1 MQDLDLQEPL
11 YVFGKS
17 ISGLKPLT
25 FFTLPMTINHQT
37 VPTLWRT
44 LPQPVIGLAPMDG
57 VTDSAFRH
65 IVAIHGKPDVAFTEF
80 TNVHDICSGR
90 LKALDSL
97 RYSALEH
104 PVIAQIY
111 GKDPLLFYQAA
122 HVVCELGF
130 DGLDI
135 NMGCPSKNVASSGS
149 GAGLIRTPNL
159 ALELIDRARK
169 GIKDWADGQSLSD
182 LGLKSSAL
190 QAIAQLKAEHPELTQ
205 LKERSPIPLSV
216 KTRLGYERNII
227 DEWSD
232 CLTQGRPE
240 VISIHGR
247 TLSQMYRGQSDWE
260 AIAQAVTRI
269 RTHGIL
275 TLGNGDIHS
284 LAEAHQRIRES
295 GVNGVLIGR
304 AALGNPWIFQGIRNV
319 RDAIRTG
326 SSLSSTHT
334 IPDLHE
340 KFRVMIEHAKLFE
353 AIHGKERFPRMRKH
367 LGWYCS
373 SFPHAAAMR
382 SQLVRTHSSMNVVNL
397 VNQYQICALD
407 GQAM

>member
-1 MQDLDLQEPL
+1 
-11 YVFGKS
+11 
-17 ISGLKPLT
+17 
-25 FFTLPMTINHQT
+25 MTNIPQT
-37 VPTLWRT
+37 VPTLWQT

-80 TNVHDICSGR
+80 TNVHDICTGR
-90 LKALDSL
+90 IKALDSL
-97 RYSALEH
+97 RYSPLEH

-159 ALELIDRARK
+159 ALELMDRARK
-169 GIKDWADGQSLSD
+169 GIQDWANGQSLSD
-182 LGLKSSAL
+182 LGLKFSAL
-190 QAIAQLKAEHPELTQ
+190 QAIAQLKTEHPELTQ
-205 LKERSPIPLSV
+205 RKERTPIPLSV
-216 KTRLGYERNII
+216 KTRLGYDRNII

-232 CLTQGRPE
+232 CLIQGRPE

-247 TLSQMYRGQSDWE
+247 TLSQMYRGQSNWE

-275 TLGNGDIHS
+275 TLGNGDIHTLEES
-284 LAEAHQRIRES
+284 HQRIRES

-304 AALGNPWIFQGIRNV
+304 AALGNPWIFHGIRHV
-319 RDAIRTG
+319 RDAVRTG
-326 SSLSSTHT
+326 SPLSSTYP

-353 AIHGKERFPRMRKH
+353 TIHGKERFPRMRKH

-373 SFPHAAAMR
+373 NFPHAAAMR
-382 SQLVRTHSSMNVVNL
+382 SQLVRTHSSIDVVNL
-397 VNQYQICALD
+397 VNQYQSRALE
-407 GQAM
+407 GQEMGIPATIAAS

>member
-1 MQDLDLQEPL
+1 
-11 YVFGKS
+11 
-17 ISGLKPLT
+17 
-25 FFTLPMTINHQT
+25 MTHSPQT
-37 VPTLWRT
+37 VSTLWRS
-44 LPQPVIGLAPMDG
+44 LPQPIIGLAPMDG

-65 IVAIHGKPDVAFTEF
+65 MVGIHGKPDVVFTEF

-97 RYSALEH
+97 RYSKAER

-111 GKDPLLFYQAA
+111 GKDPVLFYQAA

-159 ALELIDRARK
+159 ALELMDRARK
-169 GIKDWADGQSLSD
+169 GIQDWADGQSLVD

-190 QAIAQLKAEHPELTQ
+190 QTIAQLKAEHPELTQ
-205 LKERSPIPLSV
+205 RKERSLIPLSV
-216 KTRLGYERNII
+216 KTRLGYDCNII

-232 CLTQGRPE
+232 CLIQGRPE
-240 VISIHGR
+240 VIAIHGR

-260 AIAQAVTRI
+260 AIALAAQRI
-269 RTHGIL
+269 RKHGIGV
-275 TLGNGDIHS
+275 LGNGDIQT
-284 LAEAHQRIRES
+284 LQEATTRIQES

-304 AALGNPWIFQGIRNV
+304 GALGNPWIFQGIHQV
-319 RDAIRTG
+319 RKALSTRTPLELRV
-326 SSLSSTHT
+326 SEASL
-334 IPDLHE
+334 DE
-340 KFRVMIEHAKLFE
+340 KFQAMINHAQCFE
-353 AIHGKERFPRMRKH
+353 TIHGPERFVRMRKH

-382 SQLVRTHSSMNVVNL
+382 AQMVRTNGSQDVMKILDTYRNTHM
-397 VNQYQICALD
+397 ALENP
-407 GQAM
+407 AVAFTST

>member
-1 MQDLDLQEPL
+1 MANSQ
-11 YVFGKS
+11 
-17 ISGLKPLT
+17 
-25 FFTLPMTINHQT
+25 QT
-37 VPTLWRT
+37 TPTLWRT

-65 IVAIHGKPDVAFTEF
+65 IIAIYGKPDVVFTEF

-130 DGLDI
+130 DGIDI

-159 ALELIDRARK
+159 ALELMDRARK
-169 GIKDWADGQSLSD
+169 GIQDWADGQSLTN
-182 LGLKSSAL
+182 LGLQSSAL

-205 LKERSPIPLSV
+205 RKLRSPIPLSV
-216 KTRLGYERNII
+216 KTRLGYDCNII
-227 DEWSD
+227 NEWSD
-232 CLTQGRPE
+232 CLIQGRPE
-240 VISIHGR
+240 IIAIHGR

-260 AIAQAVTRI
+260 AIALATQRI
-269 RTHGIL
+269 RKHGIGV
-275 TLGNGDIHS
+275 LGNGDIQT
-284 LAEAHQRIRES
+284 LQEATARIQES

-304 AALGNPWIFQGIRNV
+304 GALGNPWIFQGIQQARM
-319 RDAIRTG
+319 ALSTG
-326 SSLSSTHT
+326 SSLELKTPEPSL
-334 IPDLHE
+334 DE
-340 KFRVMIEHAKLFE
+340 KFQAMIEHAKLFE
-353 AIHGKERFPRMRKH
+353 TMHGKERFPRMRKH

-382 SQLVRTHSSMNVVNL
+382 SQLVRTHSSQDVVNL
-397 VNQYQICALD
+397 VNKYRAGTLEGQSHTMEIPAAL
-407 GQAM
+407 ACS

>member
-1 MQDLDLQEPL
+1 
-11 YVFGKS
+11 
-17 ISGLKPLT
+17 
-25 FFTLPMTINHQT
+25 MTHSHQT
-37 VPTLWRT
+37 VPSLWRT

-65 IVAIHGKPDVAFTEF
+65 IVATYGKPDVVFTEF

-97 RYSALEH
+97 RYSEVER

-111 GKDPLLFYQAA
+111 GKDPALFYQAA

-159 ALELIDRARK
+159 ALELMDRARK
-169 GIKDWADGQSLSD
+169 GIQDWRDGQSLAD

-190 QAIAQLKAEHPELTQ
+190 HAIAQLKAEHPDLSQ
-205 LKERSPIPLSV
+205 RKERSPIPLSV
-216 KTRLGYERNII
+216 KTRLGYDCNII
-227 DEWSD
+227 HEWSD
-232 CLTQGRPE
+232 CLIQGRPE
-240 VISIHGR
+240 VIAIHGR
-247 TLSQMYRGQSDWE
+247 TLSQMYRGHSDWE
-260 AIAQAVTRI
+260 AIALATQRI
-269 RTHGIL
+269 RKHGIIV
-275 TLGNGDIHS
+275 LGNGDIQT
-284 LAEAHQRIRES
+284 LKEATVRIQES

-304 AALGNPWIFQGIRNV
+304 GALGNPWIFQGIHQV
-319 RDAIRTG
+319 REAPSTG
-326 SSLSSTHT
+326 SPLKFKTLEPSL
-334 IPDLHE
+334 DE
-340 KFRVMIEHAKLFE
+340 KFQAMINHARCFE
-353 AIHGKERFPRMRKH
+353 AIHGPDRFVRMRKH

-382 SQLVRTHSSMNVVNL
+382 AQMVRTNGSRDVMDILHGYLKAHTAVEPP
-397 VNQYQICALD
+397 AL
-407 GQAM
+407 ASTST

>member
-1 MQDLDLQEPL
+1 MTNSQQ
-11 YVFGKS
+11 S
-17 ISGLKPLT
+17 I
-25 FFTLPMTINHQT
+25 
-37 VPTLWRT
+37 PTLWRT
-44 LPQPVIGLAPMDG
+44 LPQPMIGLAPMDG

-65 IVAIHGKPDVAFTEF
+65 IIAIYGKPDVVFTEF

-90 LKALDSL
+90 LKAVDSL

-159 ALELIDRARK
+159 ALELMDRART
-169 GIKDWADGQSLSD
+169 GIQDWADGQSLTN

-190 QAIAQLKAEHPELTQ
+190 QAIAQLKAEHPELAQRTV
-205 LKERSPIPLSV
+205 RSPIPLSV
-216 KTRLGYERNII
+216 KTRLGYDCNII
-227 DEWSD
+227 NEWSD
-232 CLTQGRPE
+232 CLIQGRPE
-240 VISIHGR
+240 VIVIHGR

-260 AIAQAVTRI
+260 AIALATQRI
-269 RTHGIL
+269 QKHGIGVM
-275 TLGNGDIHS
+275 GNGDIQT
-284 LAEAHQRIRES
+284 LQEATARIQES

-304 AALGNPWIFQGIRNV
+304 GALGNPWIFQGIQQV
-319 RDAIRTG
+319 RMALSTG
-326 SSLSSTHT
+326 SSLELKTPEPSL
-334 IPDLHE
+334 DE
-340 KFRVMIEHAKLFE
+340 KFQVMIEHAKLFE
-353 AIHGKERFPRMRKH
+353 TMHGKERFPRMRKH

-382 SQLVRTHSSMNVVNL
+382 SHLVRTHSSQDVVNL
-397 VNQYQICALD
+397 VNKYRADTLEGQSHTMEIPAALTCS
-407 GQAM
+407 

>member
-1 MQDLDLQEPL
+1 
-11 YVFGKS
+11 
-17 ISGLKPLT
+17 
-25 FFTLPMTINHQT
+25 MTHSPQT
-37 VPTLWRT
+37 VSTLWRT
-44 LPQPVIGLAPMDG
+44 LPQPIIGLAPMDG

-65 IVAIHGKPDVAFTEF
+65 MVALHGKPDVVFTEF

-97 RYSALEH
+97 RYSIAER

-111 GKDPLLFYQAA
+111 GKDPALFYQAA

-159 ALELIDRARK
+159 ALELMDRARK
-169 GIKDWADGQSLSD
+169 GIQDWADGQSLLE
-182 LGLKSSAL
+182 LGLKASAL

-205 LKERSPIPLSV
+205 GKKRSPIPLSV
-216 KTRLGYERNII
+216 KTRLGYDCNII

-232 CLTQGRPE
+232 CLIQGRPE
-240 VISIHGR
+240 VIAIHGR
-247 TLSQMYRGQSDWE
+247 TLAQMYRGQSDWE
-260 AIAQAVTRI
+260 AIALAAQRI
-269 RTHGIL
+269 RKHGIGV
-275 TLGNGDIHS
+275 LGNGDIQT
-284 LAEAHQRIRES
+284 LQEAKTRIQES

-304 AALGNPWIFQGIRNV
+304 GALGNPWIFQGISQVRN
-319 RDAIRTG
+319 ALSTG
-326 SSLSSTHT
+326 SPLKLMALEPSL
-334 IPDLHE
+334 DE
-340 KFRVMIEHAKLFE
+340 KFQAMISHARYFE
-353 AIHGKERFPRMRKH
+353 AIHGHERFMRMRKH

-382 SQLVRTHSSMNVVNL
+382 AEMVRTNGSQDVIDILHAYLKAHTMVENPVLTPTS
-397 VNQYQICALD
+397 A
-407 GQAM
+407 